1 MKYFWF
7 VCFLLSAC
15 VHSKHQATGSN
26 LDSNKIV
33 ILNKAKNIAD
43 IFKTNFDNPEASLI
57 DLLETCT
64 RDACDSSS
72 EKSIAGRLKS
82 LLVALKDKNSAQ
94 IIASSNKVVEDFH
107 QLLTTYS
114 EQREYIVPVTFQA
127 WFLAGAIYPYSKNI
141 SQTLF
146 AEVKTMRK
154 AIDLRSPKPVGYL
167 FLVALDIEYQ
177 PSRLVDKVQAY
188 KKCIDAEPSNRRCQ
202 EAYLR
207 VSAQSPL
214 AIVTSEKNLAKECR
228 PEVDKSG
235 FSLRAGTSALKKYF
249 SGPKPFFGR
258 KYYIDRQDLLS
269 VSDIETI
276 YWNKN
281 GASLIVAVT
290 DSGAK
295 KIKSDSDKF
304 KNIGL
309 LLLKKEM
316 IFAAA
321 PYSVAFKDQP
331 KEIKFLMLDKKGLND
346 FVKKCP

>member
-1 MKYFWF
+1 MKYFW
-7 VCFLLSAC
+7 VACFLISGC
-15 VHSKHQATGSN
+15 VHSKHQSAGTTV
-26 LDSNKIV
+26 DSNKIA
-33 ILNKAKNIAD
+33 ILIKAKNIAE
-43 IFKTNFDNPEASLI
+43 IFKTNFDNPQASLS
-57 DLLETCT
+57 DLLEACT

-72 EKSIAGRLKS
+72 ERSIAGRLKS
-82 LLVALKDKNSAQ
+82 LLVALQDKNVTQ
-94 IIASSNKVVEDFH
+94 ITANSNKVVEDFH

-127 WFLAGAIYPYSKNI
+127 WFLGGAIYPYSKNI

-146 AEVKTMRK
+146 AEVKTIRK
-154 AIDLRSPKPVGYL
+154 ALDLRSPKSVGYL

-177 PSRLVDKVQAY
+177 AGRLVDKVQAY

-202 EAYLR
+202 DAYLR
-207 VSAQSPL
+207 VSSQSPL
-214 AIVTSEKNLAKECR
+214 AIITSEKNLAMECR

-235 FSLRAGTSALKKYF
+235 FTLRAGTSIARKYF
-249 SGPKPFFGR
+249 SGPKPFFGK
-258 KYYIDRQDLLS
+258 KYYIDRQDLLN
-269 VSDIETI
+269 VSDIEII
-276 YWNKN
+276 YWNKK
-281 GASLIVAVT
+281 GASLSVAVT

-295 KIKSDSDKF
+295 KIRSASDKF